1 MSRSSSL
8 DPAPTSLP
16 PSSAPPQFL
25 NMAEVLGALSYALDL
40 TEGAAPGHT
49 LRTCVIGMRL
59 ADALALP
66 PDDRTA
72 LYYAL
77 LLKDAGCSSNA
88 ARICALFGSDDH
100 TIKPRL
106 KLVDENRRGHVA
118 LETFR
123 NAGVGEPIWSR
134 MRSFLRVARTDNV
147 THDLIQVRCE
157 RGADIARRLG
167 FPEAAADAIHAL
179 DEHWNGRGHPEG
191 LAGEAIP
198 LLARI
203 MNIAQTA
210 EVFHRDGGVEAVR
223 AVMQERSGTWF
234 DPRLARE
241 VIGWSGDRVFWEQ
254 LFCENPQEIAS
265 ALEPQH
271 DLRVLDE
278 SGLELV
284 ARAFADII
292 DAKTPFTYR
301 HSSNVA
307 AFASAIAEQ
316 FTTDPTELRRM
327 RCAGLL
333 HDVGKLGVSNR
344 ILDKNGPLDTEE
356 RAAVEAHPRFTWE
369 ILSRIDA
376 FRDFAWLA
384 SVHHEKLDGSGYP
397 WKLGAD
403 RLDDLARI
411 LVVADIYEALTAD
424 RPYRAGMTPEAAIA
438 ILERD
443 RDRKL
448 WGPAIDAL
456 AAAMLSREG
465 GAL

>member
-1 MSRSSSL
+1 
-8 DPAPTSLP
+8 
-16 PSSAPPQFL
+16 
-25 NMAEVLGALSYALDL
+25 
-40 TEGAAPGHT
+40 
-49 LRTCVIGMRL
+49 MRL
-59 ADALALP
+59 ADALTLP

-106 KLVDENRRGHVA
+106 KLVDENRRAHVTV
-118 LETFR
+118 ETFR
-123 NAGVGEPIWSR
+123 SAGIGEPLWSR
-134 MRSFLRVARTDNV
+134 MRYFFGIARTENV

-167 FPEAAADAIHAL
+167 FPDASADAIHSL

-191 LAGEAIP
+191 LAGDAIP

-203 MNIAQTA
+203 MNVAQTA
-210 EVFHRDGGVEAVR
+210 EVFHRDAGIEGVEE
-223 AVMQERSGTWF
+223 VMRERSGTWF

-241 VIGWSGDRVFWEQ
+241 VLSWTSDRAFWDQ
-254 LFCENPQEIAS
+254 LFSENPQEIAT
-265 ALEPQH
+265 ALEPRH
-271 DLRVLDE
+271 DVRVLDE

-307 AFASAIAEQ
+307 AFACAIAEQ
-316 FTTDPTELRRM
+316 FTNDPRELRRM

-344 ILDKNGPLDTEE
+344 ILDKNGPLEPDE
-356 RAAVEAHPRFTWE
+356 RTAVEAHPRFTWE

-376 FRDFAWLA
+376 FGDFAWLA

-403 RLDDLARI
+403 RLDTLARI

-424 RPYRAGMTPEAAIA
+424 RPYRAGMTPDAAIA
-438 ILERD
+438 VLNRD
-443 RDRKL
+443 RDEKL

-456 AAAMLSREG
+456 GAAMLSRNVD
-465 GAL
+465 AL

>member
-1 MSRSSSL
+1 L
-8 DPAPTSLP
+8 
-16 PSSAPPQFL
+16 L
-25 NMAEVLGALSYALDL
+25 NIAEVLGALSYALDL

-49 LRTCVIGMRL
+49 LRSCVIGMRL
-59 ADALALP
+59 ADALALT

-106 KLVDENRRGHVA
+106 KLVDENRRAHVA
-118 LETFR
+118 IETFR
-123 NAGVGEPIWSR
+123 NAGIREPIWSR
-134 MRSFLRVARTDNV
+134 MRYFFGVARTENV
-147 THDLIQVRCE
+147 TRDLIQVRCE

-167 FPEAAADAIHAL
+167 FPDAAAEAIHSL
-179 DEHWNGRGHPEG
+179 DEHWNGRGHPDG
-191 LAGEAIP
+191 LAGNDIP
-198 LLARI
+198 LLARV
-203 MNIAQTA
+203 MNVAQTA
-210 EVFHRDGGVEAVR
+210 EVFHRDGGIEAVET
-223 AVMQERSGTWF
+223 VMRERSGTWF
-234 DPRLARE
+234 DPRLARD
-241 VIGWSGDRVFWEQ
+241 ILGWTGDRLFWEQ
-254 LFCENPQEIAS
+254 LFSANPQEIAS
-265 ALEPQH
+265 ALEPRH
-271 DLRVLDE
+271 DVRVLDE

-307 AFASAIAEQ
+307 AFACAIAEQ
-316 FTTDPTELRRM
+316 FTSDPGELRRM

-344 ILDKNGPLDTEE
+344 ILDKNGPLDADE
-356 RAAVEAHPRFTWE
+356 RAAVEAHPRYTWE
-369 ILSRIDA
+369 ILSRIEA
-376 FRDFAWLA
+376 FRDFAWVA

-397 WKLGAD
+397 WKLGGE
-403 RLDDLARI
+403 RLDTFARI

-424 RPYRAGMTPEAAIA
+424 RPYRAGLTPEAAIA

-456 AAAMLSREG
+456 AAAMVSRDVD
-465 GAL
+465 AL